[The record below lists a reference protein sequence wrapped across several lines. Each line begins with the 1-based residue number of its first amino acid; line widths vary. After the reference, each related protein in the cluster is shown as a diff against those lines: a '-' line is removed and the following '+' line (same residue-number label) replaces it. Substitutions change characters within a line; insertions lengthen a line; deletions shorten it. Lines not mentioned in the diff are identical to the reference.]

1 VATLTITPVHSPE
14 EFLLSI
20 LAMLSSTGLK
30 DLSLH
35 RLLAAPGDTTMVLLN
50 WKIRLP
56 PGHFGLLI
64 YATEHKQ
71 KQGLLMDGMVDPD

>member
-1 VATLTITPVHSPE
+1 
-14 EFLLSI
+14 
-20 LAMLSSTGLK
+20 
-30 DLSLH
+30 
-35 RLLAAPGDTTMVLLN
+35 MVLLN

-71 KQGLLMDGMVDPD
+71 KQGLLMDGMVDPDWDHAAIGNGGKVDYVQKPDMRHLLAFPIVKVNEKLTETKQREND